1 MQMKEVTILPRALSL
16 LLKET
21 NGDAIRLYLHYL
33 AKGDAEAEG
42 AMHSLNLTREAYAAA
57 YAELMSLELL
67 PKEKRVLD
75 EAPATYTREEIARI
89 TREDPEFL
97 ELVQFAER
105 RLGHVSSVSEVQ
117 TLLNI
122 YHWQGLPCS
131 VIMLLVGY
139 CADQSAKQGRR
150 LTMGAI
156 RNTANKWINQGIDTP
171 DKADQYLRT
180 LEGQSRYLNQ
190 VTRMLH
196 ITALT
201 PSVEAFIREWADKK
215 MDLDLVERAADISAM
230 RFSGNLNF
238 RYMNGILRG
247 WFEKGYFTLEAVEAN
262 EGKRDPSPAFGQKR
276 KPETAAAQSQS
287 ELDSIRKAREFY
299 EKHQREKKE

>member
-1 MQMKEVTILPRALSL
+1 MKEVTILPRALSL

-21 NGDAIRLYLHYL
+21 NGDAIRLYLYYL
-33 AKGDAEAEG
+33 SKGETEAEG
-42 AMHSLNLTREAYAAA
+42 AMHSLNLTREGYAAA

-75 EAPATYTREEIARI
+75 EAPASYTREEIARI
-89 TREDPEFL
+89 TREDPEFH
-97 ELVQFAER
+97 ELVLFSER
-105 RLGHVSSVSEVQ
+105 RLGHMASVSEVQ

-139 CADQSAKQGRR
+139 CADQAVKQNRR
-150 LTMGAI
+150 LTMGSI
-156 RNTANKWINQGIDTP
+156 RSTANKWINQNIDTP
-171 DKADQYLRT
+171 DKADQYLRV
-180 LEGQSRYLNQ
+180 LENQSHYLEQ

-196 ITALT
+196 ITAVT
-201 PSVEAFIREWADKK
+201 PSVDAYIREWADKK
-215 MDLDLVERAADISAM
+215 MDIALVERAADISAM
-230 RFSGNLNF
+230 RFGSINI

-262 EGKRDPSPAFGQKR
+262 EGKRDPAPDFRPKREQSASPSQG
-276 KPETAAAQSQS
+276 ETDA
-287 ELDSIRKAREFY
+287 IRKAREFY
-299 EKHQREKKE
+299 EKKQREQQK